1 MEKRGGCVYLDVRR
15 TQQEVESNSRPHEN
29 QRRGAFA
36 GRRFEIFATHP
47 REGASARDGDA
58 DRQVDEAQEFCS
70 ISSVTLGGKR
80 LVVAAEID
88 CCEEAKADGTPGNV
102 ELKTFR
108 LLEREKDR
116 FVFER
121 FKLLAFWIQ
130 SYLVGTPKIVCG
142 FRDEDFVVRKL
153 QTFKTADLPGF
164 GRKYWV
170 RSGVWSDPITL
181 AFKDMLLTHVCEL
194 VLSVLGPVADHVP
207 ELHQHA
213 AGLAA
218 REGG

>member
-170 RSGVWSDPITL
+170 RSGVWSDRITL

-194 VLSVLGPVADHVP
+194 VVSVLGPVADRVP